1 MPLTLRDSLE
11 PLTLRDSAR
20 YSQNQGDFADY
31 LEASDTNPISRG
43 WTSVSEGLAGSD
55 LLAQANAA
63 ERAGDINLSQA
74 LELQAM
80 DRMRRAQTWAPTTQS
95 VRDIDGLGSAMEWVG
110 GHVGGGARSML
121 APLAGGVGGRVLGGL
136 AGGLIAGPG
145 GAAIGANLGSAA
157 GAFVPSYD
165 MQYNE
170 SVGQSMMDPEIRAS
184 RSAQDIH
191 RTGQAVGAA
200 GGVLDAIA
208 PAGIGKTAV
217 GGLGKR
223 TIGGVLARE
232 AGEEALTEGAQSLV
246 GQTGQNQLAG
256 RNLTDYG
263 YMDALDAAA
272 AGAVGGAG
280 ISAGG
285 AMVGAARDKLM
296 AGGEKVVETAR
307 DPLGAIIQKGYELA
321 DKAGRKQAR
330 DEIAA
335 GNTPQPLRT
344 MYEEA
349 AAQNADERIF
359 QPPTKDEANEM
370 ITSRMREDAN
380 RWADRILSAQ
390 PRALSPRESELR
402 EAAAQFKSDG
412 DWSKLRT
419 VLRKNK
425 LIEER
430 ESMMASFDAPGT
442 KASEMTPEGKELDTL
457 SQVWLQN
464 EGKRYGE
471 YFDDSN
477 EAKGLGAKL
486 FAWIKNDFGKSM
498 TEDGEIFIPRA
509 FVDALGE
516 RAPGVIE
523 SAITAARKEG
533 WAIKDAGDAVSAV
546 KEYVSSNEGDV
557 GALKSAIRYTQEK
570 NWTDKMVQ
578 RFAKELRQKNGQ
590 LDKDDYKWLKTQV
603 VDPTALLKHFQKPSR
618 FYKAEKNMG
627 VKGDTSLTQAARDQ
641 DEKAG
646 ITDNDAEW
654 GSGVS
659 EIDPHATRVYPKAG
673 DVEFFDIREADQRAA
688 LEKLEKAEAAKGKGS
703 AVLRPVK
710 VGIVDRTLE
719 KIAEERGVSVEALP
733 KQTRDKVMRDLV
745 HEYFPTF
752 ERLPAE
758 PKNVNEFTKQQYE
771 KRKAEYAQGLKRR
784 ANLLNQKL
792 VALGV
797 DQVAMEKLGTQIEAR
812 DVHMKNADPRDP
824 KYGAARGT
832 LILRTYNKEGKPAAR
847 PFVTS
852 TQMIVAKMFRAKDSN
867 GASTKRYEGSAQEIL
882 QLLSDGVTSVLQ
894 DKRFGGEGK
903 AMKIGTLKNGEAQW
917 FDGADIR
924 SWPKNLVIFRG
935 KDNRPYTLGDAI
947 EQEKAQSANTVSFDF
962 DPDDVLAGRNDRV
975 RDKTPWEKRQELKE
989 FLSNGADK
997 PTRAKIVQALRAK
1010 GEDGK
1015 ANNEPVEF
1023 LWNEL
1028 VESGTLKSADVV
1040 TEVGTTRGD
1049 VLAEGQVGPDD
1060 LSAYDPDYIKRDER
1074 GDMLSSSTEYSAQSR
1089 IGTSKKVDPKD
1100 AAKFA
1105 PATKTTPDRAED
1117 KTKATKR
1124 EEMRQEFISLLRDGI
1139 SKFKEAVS
1147 KMTKDDIAM
1156 LDGAYNEFKKQLS
1169 DYPHT
1174 IAKGYFGG
1182 NVDSAR
1188 MLVSRFKKNME
1199 QIDAAISNRRS
1210 EVVNAKGRVER
1221 DQVETPG
1228 GTIQA
1233 DSGGKAAGSVGR
1245 DTGVTG
1251 ESRPVTRTGLRGGA
1265 LGADRPESGTSPAG
1279 QQVSAE
1285 TDAPAKNNR
1294 PGVTTG
1300 VSPEL
1305 EVSKS
1310 SQVTKNSE
1318 QTTQDFKPI
1327 DAEKA
1332 LEDIARMLGKDFD
1345 AKVVKKL
1352 GGKAG
1357 TWKPGIIKLATS
1369 AAEGT
1374 QFHEALHEL
1383 FYKMRT
1389 NGAANVAQL
1398 VERVANSPLIKR
1410 KLEQLLSDHPKA
1422 IKQLDTP
1429 EEAAAYLFQFWNMGL
1444 INVGPET
1451 KSLFQTI
1458 KGLVIDAAKEIHS
1471 WINAAK
1477 RDERNAEKAAKMEQ
1491 DEVRRLFEALAGGAA
1506 ADPTTRTQLY
1516 DALRKNVE
1524 AHTKAIDEL
1533 GQRVE
1538 GFWQGIGRY
1547 VVTSESMLNLYSKHP
1562 ELKTVADKFHQ
1573 MAGKSMKNQARDSSL
1588 MARGGLIEAKHL
1600 EVQRRLNPFE
1610 RFLMDGKYDEKDIAL
1625 AAKHLEANTKSA
1637 DKKINA
1643 LIDYVHKY
1651 YGEMYDYMVQSDVR
1665 RLDPNSEERWVPIQK
1680 RKDYFTQSW
1689 SIEELTKDHDGFVST
1704 LLDKHKRELEHMAQQ
1719 ANAEIAAW
1727 KKDKKAEVNSPSAQA
1742 EINKEGGPSQ
1752 DITPEAIAEQIYVR
1766 LLNSTGMVDIQETN
1780 WSLGLTPAAGAV
1792 NRREL
1797 DWLDK
1802 EAFSKYKSKDLVEIV
1817 TNYTRTMVSRAE
1829 YQKRFGYGGEVIG
1842 EAMDTAFLREMG
1854 GQALVDKARA
1864 ELDGEIKRWKKEARA
1879 WHKENPGV
1887 PFAEPYPT
1895 LRLVGVQAHRSQ
1907 VGAEESNQ
1915 AMIKAEKTLR
1925 PAVNAVR
1932 ALEGTLGND
1941 ISPAMRNV
1949 NSWINT
1955 YQNVRLLPLA
1965 LFTNFSDVIGITTN
1979 GGTLGD
1985 AWNAFTAGMREVR
1998 NTWLNEKG
2006 SDTATLR
2013 AEEWGVSDAGAMLDT
2028 LGQNYSSVYM
2038 TEKARNINNK
2048 FFRIIGMEGWN
2059 RGVRITATAVGER
2072 IIGDWIKNGVD
2083 AKKPGE
2089 KARFERLFG
2098 EGADPKKIKLDAD
2111 GNLDTQDAANRAAIQ
2126 RFVQDSVMSSNS
2138 AVRAIW
2144 MSDPRM
2150 ATFAHLKNFA
2160 YAFHSVMLKG
2170 ILAQAAEGN
2179 LRPALV
2185 AGLGFASI
2193 SIAAAAVK
2201 EMLIPGDEPYW
2212 MKGGL
2217 DGYLEYGY
2225 NMANLGGVP
2234 QMYLESV
2241 TDFDPAKLAGPF
2253 WDQIQ
2258 NTLSSPIPGFSINFS
2273 PVDGETEILRDRK
2286 VAVELAK
2293 ALPAGNLA
2301 GRAMDSLVGE

>member
-20 YSQNQGDFADY
+20 YSPNQGDFADY

-200 GGVLDAIA
+200 GGVLDAIV
-208 PAGIGKTAV
+208 PAGIGKIAV

-296 AGGEKVVETAR
+296 AGGDKVVETAR

-335 GNTPQPLRT
+335 GNTPQPLRM

-359 QPPTKDEANEM
+359 QPPTKDETNEM
-370 ITSRMREDAN
+370 ITSRMREDSN

-430 ESMMASFDAPGT
+430 ESMMASFDAPGA

-590 LDKDDYKWLKTQV
+590 LDKGDYKWLKTQV

-882 QLLSDGVTSVLQ
+882 QL
-894 DKRFGGEGK
+894 
-903 AMKIGTLKNGEAQW
+903 
-917 FDGADIR
+917 
-924 SWPKNLVIFRG
+924 P
-935 KDNRPYTLGDAI
+935 
-947 EQEKAQSANTVSFDF
+947 
-962 DPDDVLAGRNDRV
+962 
-975 RDKTPWEKRQELKE
+975 
-989 FLSNGADK
+989 
-997 PTRAKIVQALRAK
+997 
-1010 GEDGK
+1010 
-1015 ANNEPVEF
+1015 
-1023 LWNEL
+1023 
-1028 VESGTLKSADVV
+1028 
-1040 TEVGTTRGD
+1040 
-1049 VLAEGQVGPDD
+1049 
-1060 LSAYDPDYIKRDER
+1060 
-1074 GDMLSSSTEYSAQSR
+1074 
-1089 IGTSKKVDPKD
+1089 
-1100 AAKFA
+1100 
-1105 PATKTTPDRAED
+1105 
-1117 KTKATKR
+1117 
-1124 EEMRQEFISLLRDGI
+1124 
-1139 SKFKEAVS
+1139 
-1147 KMTKDDIAM
+1147 
-1156 LDGAYNEFKKQLS
+1156 
-1169 DYPHT
+1169 
-1174 IAKGYFGG
+1174 
-1182 NVDSAR
+1182 
-1188 MLVSRFKKNME
+1188 
-1199 QIDAAISNRRS
+1199 
-1210 EVVNAKGRVER
+1210 
-1221 DQVETPG
+1221 
-1228 GTIQA
+1228 
-1233 DSGGKAAGSVGR
+1233 
-1245 DTGVTG
+1245 
-1251 ESRPVTRTGLRGGA
+1251 
-1265 LGADRPESGTSPAG
+1265 
-1279 QQVSAE
+1279 
-1285 TDAPAKNNR
+1285 
-1294 PGVTTG
+1294 
-1300 VSPEL
+1300 
-1305 EVSKS
+1305 
-1310 SQVTKNSE
+1310 
-1318 QTTQDFKPI
+1318 
-1327 DAEKA
+1327 
-1332 LEDIARMLGKDFD
+1332 
-1345 AKVVKKL
+1345 
-1352 GGKAG
+1352 
-1357 TWKPGIIKLATS
+1357 
-1369 AAEGT
+1369 
-1374 QFHEALHEL
+1374 
-1383 FYKMRT
+1383 
-1389 NGAANVAQL
+1389 
-1398 VERVANSPLIKR
+1398 
-1410 KLEQLLSDHPKA
+1410 
-1422 IKQLDTP
+1422 
-1429 EEAAAYLFQFWNMGL
+1429 
-1444 INVGPET
+1444 
-1451 KSLFQTI
+1451 
-1458 KGLVIDAAKEIHS
+1458 
-1471 WINAAK
+1471 
-1477 RDERNAEKAAKMEQ
+1477 
-1491 DEVRRLFEALAGGAA
+1491 
-1506 ADPTTRTQLY
+1506 
-1516 DALRKNVE
+1516 
-1524 AHTKAIDEL
+1524 
-1533 GQRVE
+1533 
-1538 GFWQGIGRY
+1538 
-1547 VVTSESMLNLYSKHP
+1547 
-1562 ELKTVADKFHQ
+1562 
-1573 MAGKSMKNQARDSSL
+1573 
-1588 MARGGLIEAKHL
+1588 
-1600 EVQRRLNPFE
+1600 
-1610 RFLMDGKYDEKDIAL
+1610 
-1625 AAKHLEANTKSA
+1625 
-1637 DKKINA
+1637 
-1643 LIDYVHKY
+1643 
-1651 YGEMYDYMVQSDVR
+1651 
-1665 RLDPNSEERWVPIQK
+1665 
-1680 RKDYFTQSW
+1680 
-1689 SIEELTKDHDGFVST
+1689 
-1704 LLDKHKRELEHMAQQ
+1704 
-1719 ANAEIAAW
+1719 
-1727 KKDKKAEVNSPSAQA
+1727 
-1742 EINKEGGPSQ
+1742 
-1752 DITPEAIAEQIYVR
+1752 
-1766 LLNSTGMVDIQETN
+1766 
-1780 WSLGLTPAAGAV
+1780 
-1792 NRREL
+1792 
-1797 DWLDK
+1797 
-1802 EAFSKYKSKDLVEIV
+1802 
-1817 TNYTRTMVSRAE
+1817 
-1829 YQKRFGYGGEVIG
+1829 
-1842 EAMDTAFLREMG
+1842 
-1854 GQALVDKARA
+1854 
-1864 ELDGEIKRWKKEARA
+1864 
-1879 WHKENPGV
+1879 
-1887 PFAEPYPT
+1887 
-1895 LRLVGVQAHRSQ
+1895 
-1907 VGAEESNQ
+1907 
-1915 AMIKAEKTLR
+1915 
-1925 PAVNAVR
+1925 
-1932 ALEGTLGND
+1932 
-1941 ISPAMRNV
+1941 
-1949 NSWINT
+1949 
-1955 YQNVRLLPLA
+1955 
-1965 LFTNFSDVIGITTN
+1965 
-1979 GGTLGD
+1979 
-1985 AWNAFTAGMREVR
+1985 
-1998 NTWLNEKG
+1998 
-2006 SDTATLR
+2006 
-2013 AEEWGVSDAGAMLDT
+2013 
-2028 LGQNYSSVYM
+2028 
-2038 TEKARNINNK
+2038 
-2048 FFRIIGMEGWN
+2048 
-2059 RGVRITATAVGER
+2059 
-2072 IIGDWIKNGVD
+2072 
-2083 AKKPGE
+2083 
-2089 KARFERLFG
+2089 
-2098 EGADPKKIKLDAD
+2098 
-2111 GNLDTQDAANRAAIQ
+2111 
-2126 RFVQDSVMSSNS
+2126 
-2138 AVRAIW
+2138 
-2144 MSDPRM
+2144 
-2150 ATFAHLKNFA
+2150 
-2160 YAFHSVMLKG
+2160 
-2170 ILAQAAEGN
+2170 
-2179 LRPALV
+2179 
-2185 AGLGFASI
+2185 
-2193 SIAAAAVK
+2193 
-2201 EMLIPGDEPYW
+2201 
-2212 MKGGL
+2212 
-2217 DGYLEYGY
+2217 
-2225 NMANLGGVP
+2225 
-2234 QMYLESV
+2234 
-2241 TDFDPAKLAGPF
+2241 
-2253 WDQIQ
+2253 
-2258 NTLSSPIPGFSINFS
+2258 
-2273 PVDGETEILRDRK
+2273 
-2286 VAVELAK
+2286 
-2293 ALPAGNLA
+2293 
-2301 GRAMDSLVGE
+2301 